1 MSRPFRA
8 ILPLALAALFVAC
21 GGGDLALPSAP
32 PDAAIQMVNGNGQ
45 VGPPAA
51 LLPNPLIVRLVDAA
65 GAGIPNRTVLWVL
78 KSQGGSVS
86 PTTGMTDAEGYASA
100 EWTLASEPGSN
111 SVQAQVPGV
120 GSVTF
125 TATGREGAPGGQPSP
140 SASTVVAN
148 PDTIVAGQT
157 STLSVTVLD
166 DQGRPVE
173 GALVTLA
180 ATGDGNTLGQPS
192 APTDAA
198 GLATGTLQSTVPG
211 DKVVTV
217 TVNDVVPLA
226 QQVTITVTASEQQ
239 VDHLIFQTQPHDVK
253 KKDTFRV
260 AVALADANGA
270 IVPLSGVFIYLDLF
284 PDGSSVPDNQRLRGE
299 HFENTDANGI
309 AEFDIRVEEEGSYRI
324 RALTDDL
331 PELGPHGPEP
341 YLFSELFRVD

>member
-1 MSRPFRA
+1 
-8 ILPLALAALFVAC
+8 
-21 GGGDLALPSAP
+21 
-32 PDAAIQMVNGNGQ
+32 
-45 VGPPAA
+45 
-51 LLPNPLIVRLVDAA
+51 
-65 GAGIPNRTVLWVL
+65 
-78 KSQGGSVS
+78 
-86 PTTGMTDAEGYASA
+86 
-100 EWTLASEPGSN
+100 
-111 SVQAQVPGV
+111 
-120 GSVTF
+120 
-125 TATGREGAPGGQPSP
+125 
-140 SASTVVAN
+140 
-148 PDTIVAGQT
+148 
-157 STLSVTVLD
+157 
-166 DQGRPVE
+166 VE